1 VSEVEAKTMGEVM
14 TPISLVEEMLDTL
27 PYEVWTNPELN
38 WLDPCNGV
46 GTFMSVVVKR
56 LMKGLEDFEP
66 VAEKRYAHIM
76 ENMIHSCELQA
87 KNVFLYMYAFDPK
100 DEFALNVYNGSYLDE
115 GFNNHAKD
123 IWGVE
128 KFDIIVMNPPYNT
141 EQRGDG
147 KKTHP
152 LWDKFVLKTVDQL
165 VESGYLVAVHPSG
178 WRNVKGMFKNVQ
190 TLLKDKQITYLE
202 IHNAEDGIKTFGVT
216 TRYDFYCLH
225 NVPNTMFTKVKCQDG
240 AIERAD
246 LSEMEFIPNGMFSE
260 IQKLLA
266 KKGDE
271 TVEIFNNSS
280 YHTQRSHMSK
290 TQSEEFKYPC
300 IDNVNTKHEAGKVYW
315 SNIKNKGHFGVSK
328 IIMGS
333 FGINTLL
340 DKNGEYG
347 LTQHGIGIVDTVENL
362 KRIEEVLNNEE
373 FQNLNKMTDVA
384 GTKDVPLNHKAIA
397 LFRKDFWKEFMY

>member
-1 VSEVEAKTMGEVM
+1 
-14 TPISLVEEMLDTL
+14 
-27 PYEVWTNPELN
+27 
-38 WLDPCNGV
+38 
-46 GTFMSVVVKR
+46 
-56 LMKGLEDFEP
+56 
-66 VAEKRYAHIM
+66 
-76 ENMIHSCELQA
+76 
-87 KNVFLYMYAFDPK
+87 
-100 DEFALNVYNGSYLDE
+100 
-115 GFNNHAKD
+115 
-123 IWGVE
+123 
-128 KFDIIVMNPPYNT
+128 
-141 EQRGDG
+141 
-147 KKTHP
+147 
-152 LWDKFVLKTVDQL
+152 
-165 VESGYLVAVHPSG
+165 
-178 WRNVKGMFKNVQ
+178 
-190 TLLKDKQITYLE
+190 
-202 IHNAEDGIKTFGVT
+202 
-216 TRYDFYCLH
+216 
-225 NVPNTMFTKVKCQDG
+225 MFTKVKCQDG